1 MDMVEICYELKKRF
15 MEAARRN
22 PAEGILLSG
31 GLDSSL
37 GAAFSQN
44 SLAISIGLESYGD
57 DRDYADTVA
66 RYLKLE
72 HFFVTVTIDDAVEAI
87 PEVIRIMRSF
97 DPVVPNDVVVYL
109 GLKRARDMGIRSVMT
124 GDGSDEIFAG
134 YDFML
139 TMEDLDQ
146 YMVLMH
152 STMNFSSNTMGEV
165 FGIDIRQPFL
175 DDEFVSFSKEIPLNL
190 KIRKE
195 NGQIW
200 GKWILRKTFSGIL
213 PHEILWQKKRPLE
226 YGSGMTELR
235 RIIAS
240 WVSDK
245 EFQEGRKA
253 FPIRFWNKE
262 HFYYYR
268 IYRQVVGEI
277 PAPKK
282 GEKTCDCCGTGVHR
296 NTFHC
301 RICGNVTE
309 WKQLGNG

>member
-1 MDMVEICYELKKRF
+1 MDIIEICYELKRIF
-15 MEAARRN
+15 MEAVRRN
-22 PAEGILLSG
+22 SAEGILLSG

-37 GAAFSQN
+37 GAACSQN
-44 SLAISIGLESYGD
+44 SMAISIGLESYGD

-66 RYLKLE
+66 RYLNLE
-72 HFFVTVTIDDAVEAI
+72 HFLVTVTIDDAVKTI
-87 PEVIRIMRSF
+87 PEVIRITRSF
-97 DPVVPNDVVVYL
+97 DPIVPNDVVVYL

-146 YMVLMH
+146 YMALMH

-235 RIIAS
+235 RIITS
-240 WVSDK
+240 RISDK
-245 EFQEGRKA
+245 EFQEGKES

-277 PAPKK
+277 PAPTK

-309 WKQLGNG
+309 WKKLGNM